1 MKRADMRGMALLEL
15 MFVIAIMALF
25 LIFASQGIDLVRR
38 ERVASA
44 FRELYAD
51 VKKAR
56 MDAMTRDGKG
66 FGIRLVSQNS
76 YVMFK
81 FEDCN
86 NDATYDVDTCPGG
99 TREETEIVRR
109 ELPSWVVLHK
119 TKLSKDVSN
128 DVRIFNRFGCPRRA
142 TGGMGGITIL
152 VGNDQN
158 TGPIRCISISTNRI
172 REGMW
177 TGSKCG

>member
-1 MKRADMRGMALLEL
+1 MTRGNMRGMALLEL
-15 MFVIAIMALF
+15 MFVIAIVALF
-25 LIFASQGIDLVRR
+25 LIFASQGIDLVRK

-44 FRELYAD
+44 FRELHAD
-51 VKKAR
+51 IKKAR
-56 MDAMTRDGKG
+56 VDAMTRGGQG
-66 FGIRLVSQNS
+66 FGIRLISQNS

-81 FEDCN
+81 FDDCN
-86 NDATYDVDTCPGG
+86 NDATYDVNTCSGG
-99 TREETEIVRR
+99 TREEAEIVRR
-109 ELPSWVVLHK
+109 ELPSWVALHK
-119 TKLSKDVSN
+119 TRPSKAVSN
-128 DVRIFNRFGCPRRA
+128 DVRIFNRFGSPRRS

-158 TGPIRCISISTNRI
+158 TGPIWCISISTNRI